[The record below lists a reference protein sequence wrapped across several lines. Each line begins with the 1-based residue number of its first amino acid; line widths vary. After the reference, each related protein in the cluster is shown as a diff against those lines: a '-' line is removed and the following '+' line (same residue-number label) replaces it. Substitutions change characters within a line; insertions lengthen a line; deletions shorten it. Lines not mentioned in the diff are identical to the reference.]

1 MKNAIIFLV
10 ISFTFQSAPLQANIV
25 ANSINNPYKDQIS
38 MGLNDNDIRILK
50 HMREEEKLARDVYDY
65 FYIKYELP
73 IFNNI
78 SNAEQRHMDR
88 VLAILED
95 NGIKDPAS
103 IEPGVFNN
111 IALQKLYDVL
121 ISQGEKSIVDALK
134 VGASIEDVDIKDLME
149 FSKETKNTSILNIFD
164 KLTCGSRNHMRAF
177 ISMLNSYDET
187 YVPQYISETLF
198 NEIIDGNHEK
208 CGQKNGSAIR
218 NKKGNSFGNGKGRG
232 HGNGKLKSSQN
243 GRCIRN

>member
-1 MKNAIIFLV
+1 MKNAIIFLTT
-10 ISFTFQSAPLQANIV
+10 SFIFLSSTIQASIV
-25 ANSINNPYKDQIS
+25 DNSIKTLNKDQTSI
-38 MGLNDNDIRILK
+38 GLNENDIKILK

-65 FYIKYELP
+65 FYIKYNLP

-78 SNAEQRHMDR
+78 SDAEQRHMDR

-111 IALQKLYDVL
+111 IELQKLYDSL
-121 ISQGEKSIVDALK
+121 ISQGDMSIIDALK

-149 FSKETKNTSILNIFD
+149 FSKETKNTSILNVFE

-177 ISMLNSYDET
+177 IRILNSYDET

-198 NEIIDGNHEK
+198 NEIINGNHEK
-208 CGQKNGSAIR
+208 CGQKNGFAIG
-218 NKKGNSFGNGKGRG
+218 NKKGKRFGNGMGRG
-232 HGNGKLKSSQN
+232 YGTGKQKNRGNGRSM
-243 GRCIRN
+243 RN